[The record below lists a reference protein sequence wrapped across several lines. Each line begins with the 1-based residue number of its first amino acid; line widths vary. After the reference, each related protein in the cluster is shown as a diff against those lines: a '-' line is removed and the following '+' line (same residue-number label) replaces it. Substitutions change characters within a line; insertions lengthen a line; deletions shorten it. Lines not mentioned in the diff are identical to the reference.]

1 MLKAKGG
8 GFYLE
13 YFIVHISSILFNLF
27 FLMTTTTSS
36 LLYFTNVRYIHCIP
50 SWRCVSKLAGRI
62 GVEENLFVLT
72 SEMGAVLFFV
82 SKDRF
87 LRLPIYGLGFNLINA
102 FVGFV
107 FSLYWLNHLSLNYD
121 FLLAVTN
128 SFVILRVLYRGGKN
142 KINLGQLFR
151 LYQVSFLVDAN
162 EKLYTIRCYTHCV
175 CRQKWFVV

>member
-1 MLKAKGG
+1 
-8 GFYLE
+8 
-13 YFIVHISSILFNLF
+13 
-27 FLMTTTTSS
+27 MTTTTSS
-36 LLYFTNVRYIHCIP
+36 LLYFTNIRPTIYSHSLDVAFL
-50 SWRCVSKLAGRI
+50 SLGRI

-87 LRLPIYGLGFNLINA
+87 LRLPIYGLGFNLINT

-121 FLLAVTN
+121 FFLAVTN

-142 KINLGQLFR
+142 KINLVQLFQ